1 MKLYQLAWSKPTKWK
16 YRRSKIQKS
25 KLIKTERD
33 RIGASEMDT
42 PVKLN
47 VKKMTPDISYFP
59 MLVLYGKQFLY
70 FKKKKNFFLKILLL
84 LTAIPATVAQWVNCS
99 SFYRYFTC
107 CLKLKNI
114 IRILAPDRRHLS
126 SFFCFL
132 GGSKKNLWNLFAKFV
147 HITQISI

>member
-1 MKLYQLAWSKPTKWK
+1 MEIPVIKNSKVESNQNRARPDWSERNGYST
-16 YRRSKIQKS
+16 SKRWDDTRYFLFSSGMVSNFNI
-25 KLIKTERD
+25 
-33 RIGASEMDT
+33 SE
-42 PVKLN
+42 
-47 VKKMTPDISYFP
+47 KK
-59 MLVLYGKQFLY
+59 
-70 FKKKKNFFLKILLL
+70 FFLKILLL

-147 HITQISI
+147 HITQISIKKKLRGHQFIISSHITYR